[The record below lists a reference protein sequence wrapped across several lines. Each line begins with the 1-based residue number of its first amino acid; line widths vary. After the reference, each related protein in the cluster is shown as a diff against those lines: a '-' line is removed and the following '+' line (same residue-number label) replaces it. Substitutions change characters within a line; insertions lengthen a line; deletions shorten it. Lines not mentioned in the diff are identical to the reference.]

1 MGSGDAQEVCTAS
14 NYIETDMKEAQE
26 MKTPRW
32 AALGGFFLAT
42 VLCVPAWSQS
52 QGETRSAGRP
62 GTVNYVE
69 GQVAI
74 GDQELNAQSVG
85 SAELANGQTL
95 TTQNGKAEILLTPGV
110 ILRVADNSAVK
121 MISADLANTEVEVD
135 QGRALVEVA
144 DIHKENN
151 IRVDENGV
159 STKLVREGLV

>member
-32 AALGGFFLAT
+32 VALGGFFLAT

-52 QGETRSAGRP
+52 QGETRPAGRP

-74 GDQELNAQSVG
+74 GDYKKTPPEATERGFSLDGKRA
-85 SAELANGQTL
+85 AETARWETYWGTFNGL
-95 TTQNGKAEILLTPGV
+95 
-110 ILRVADNSAVK
+110 
-121 MISADLANTEVEVD
+121 
-135 QGRALVEVA
+135 
-144 DIHKENN
+144 
-151 IRVDENGV
+151 
-159 STKLVREGLV
+159 

>member
-1 MGSGDAQEVCTAS
+1 
-14 NYIETDMKEAQE
+14 

-32 AALGGFFLAT
+32 ASLGGFFLAA
-42 VLCVPAWSQS
+42 VLCVPAWSQN
-52 QGETRSAGRP
+52 QGDTRRSARP
-62 GTVNYVE
+62 GTINYVE
-69 GQVAI
+69 GQAAI
-74 GDQELNAQSVG
+74 GDQELNEQSVG
-85 SAELANGQTL
+85 SAELANGQSL

-121 MISADLANTEVEVD
+121 MISADLANTEMEVD

-159 STKLVREGLV
+159 STKLVGEGFVRLRRRP